1 MTRVNISG
9 VILPDD
15 AFSFA
20 DWRGDIERGCVTTPC
35 CLAAA
40 LATANDDVEVH
51 INSFGG
57 DVFAASTMDCLL
69 ANWRREHPGRHMT
82 YIVEAYAMS
91 AAANLVASAP
101 RASVSVHENS
111 LIMFHSCATVTAG
124 GPGAHKDAAELMDKV
139 NRRVIARLAKTK
151 LDPDTVEGWFAEG
164 RQGWLDAAEAVGC
177 CLADAVIG
185 ESSEPAPS
193 RPEKG
198 RSPDVDAFFN
208 GQAGRLAAYLEPRQ
222 ERPMKLRQ
230 EEDPDTPEKTEPE
243 KAEPECPEKTEP
255 DQGCDPETEPDQG
268 CDPETKPEQNE
279 DPEPCGPD
287 KSEDEI
293 TQLRQ
298 EIEHLRLHLK
308 QATEAIA
315 RLTPGM
321 RQTKAAA
328 SPSQD
333 WRSLVAAIP
342 RGLPQQEW
350 DRRFVELKS
359 THRDAYQSYL
369 KNH

>member
-15 AFSFA
+15 VFPFA
-20 DWRGDIERGCVTTPC
+20 DWFGDIERGRVTTPC

-69 ANWRREHPGRHMT
+69 ANWRREHPGHSMT

-91 AAANLVASAP
+91 AAANLVAFAP

-111 LIMFHSCATVTAG
+111 LIMFHSCSTFTVG

-177 CLADAVIG
+177 CLADSVIG
-185 ESSEPAPS
+185 EPSEPAPS

-198 RSPDVDAFFN
+198 RSPDVAAFFA
-208 GQAGRLAAYLEPRQ
+208 GQIGRLAAYLETRQ
-222 ERPMKLRQ
+222 ERTMKLRQ
-230 EEDPDTPEKTEPE
+230 EEDPEIPDAPENAPE
-243 KAEPECPEKTEP
+243 NEPECPEK
-255 DQGCDPETEPDQG
+255 TEPDQG

-321 RQTKAAA
+321 RQAKPQT

-342 RGLPQQEW
+342 KGLPQQEW

-359 THRDAYQSYL
+359 AHRDAYQSYL

>member
-15 AFSFA
+15 VFPFA
-20 DWRGDIERGCVTTPC
+20 DWLGDIERGCVTTPC

-40 LATANDDVEVH
+40 LATAADDVEVH

-69 ANWRREHPGRHMT
+69 ANWRREHPGRGMT

-101 RASVSVHENS
+101 RESVRVHENS
-111 LIMFHSCATVTAG
+111 LIMFHSCSTFTVG

-139 NRRVIARLAKTK
+139 NRRVIACLAQTT
-151 LDPDTVEGWFAEG
+151 LDPDQVETWFAEG
-164 RQGWLDAAEAVGC
+164 RQGWLDAREAVGC
-177 CLADAVIG
+177 LLAAAVIG
-185 ESSEPAPS
+185 EPSEPAPA

-198 RSPDVDAFFN
+198 RSPDVDAFFT
-208 GQAGRLAAYLEPRQ
+208 GQTGRLAAYLEPRQ
-222 ERPMKLRQ
+222 ERTMKLRQ
-230 EEDPDTPEKTEPE
+230 EEDPEIPETEPE
-243 KAEPECPEKTEP
+243 NEPECPEKTEP
-255 DQGCDPETEPDQG
+255 DQGCDPE
-268 CDPETKPEQNE
+268 PEPEQNE
-279 DPEPCGPD
+279 DTEPCGPD
-287 KSEDEI
+287 KAEDEI

-298 EIEHLRLHLK
+298 EIEHLRLHLR

-321 RQTKAAA
+321 RQTKPQT

-342 RGLPQQEW
+342 KGLPQQEW

-359 THRDAYQSYL
+359 IHRDAYQSYL

>member
-15 AFSFA
+15 AFFFA
-20 DWRGDIERGCVTTPC
+20 DWLGDIERGCVTTPC

-69 ANWRREHPGRHMT
+69 ANWRREHPARYMT

-177 CLADAVIG
+177 CLADSVIG

-222 ERPMKLRQ
+222 ERTMKLRQ
-230 EEDPDTPEKTEPE
+230 EEDPEKDETQPEVAEPDTDKTAPETEP
-243 KAEPECPEKTEP
+243 EP
-255 DQGCDPETEPDQG
+255 DQGCEP
-268 CDPETKPEQNE
+268 E
-279 DPEPCGPD
+279 DPDTDQEGEPCGPD

-298 EIEHLRLHLK
+298 EIEHLRLHLR

-321 RQTKAAA
+321 RQTRPQT

-342 RGLPQQEW
+342 KGLPQQEW

-359 THRDAYQSYL
+359 AHRDAYQSYL

>member
-1 MTRVNISG
+1 MTTKVSISG

-15 AFSFA
+15 VFIFA
-20 DWRGDIERGCVTTPC
+20 DWFGDIERGCVTTPC

-111 LIMFHSCATVTAG
+111 LIMFHSCSTFTVG

-139 NRRVIARLAKTK
+139 NRRVIDRLAQTK

-177 CLADAVIG
+177 CLADAVID
-185 ESSEPAPS
+185 EPSEPAPA

-198 RSPDVDAFFN
+198 RSPDVDAFFA
-208 GQAGRLAAYLEPRQ
+208 GQTGRLAAYLEPRQ
-222 ERPMKLRQ
+222 ERTMKLRQ
-230 EEDPDTPEKTEPE
+230 EEDPEIPVEPE
-243 KAEPECPEKTEP
+243 NEPENEPECPEKTEP
-255 DQGCDPETEPDQG
+255 DQGCDPETEP
-268 CDPETKPEQNE
+268 EQNE
-279 DPEPCGPD
+279 DPDPCGPD

-298 EIEHLRLHLK
+298 EIEHLRLHLR

>member
-15 AFSFA
+15 AFFFA
-20 DWRGDIERGCVTTPC
+20 DWLGDIERGCVTTPC

-91 AAANLVASAP
+91 AAANLVAFAP

-177 CLADAVIG
+177 CLADSVIG
-185 ESSEPAPS
+185 EPSEPAPS

-198 RSPDVDAFFN
+198 RSPDVDAFFT
-208 GQAGRLAAYLEPRQ
+208 GQTGRLAAYLEPRQ
-222 ERPMKLRQ
+222 ERTMKLRQ
-230 EEDPDTPEKTEPE
+230 EEDPEIPDAPENEPE
-243 KAEPECPEKTEP
+243 TEPECPEKT
-255 DQGCDPETEPDQG
+255 DPDQG

-298 EIEHLRLHLK
+298 EIEHLRLHLR

>member
-9 VILPDD
+9 VILSDD
-15 AFSFA
+15 VFPFA
-20 DWRGDIERGCVTTPC
+20 DWLGDIERGCVTTPC

-91 AAANLVASAP
+91 AAANLVAFAP

-177 CLADAVIG
+177 CLADSVIG
-185 ESSEPAPS
+185 EPSEPAPS

-198 RSPDVDAFFN
+198 RSPDVDAFFT
-208 GQAGRLAAYLEPRQ
+208 GQTGRLAAYLEPRQ
-222 ERPMKLRQ
+222 ERTMKLRQ
-230 EEDPDTPEKTEPE
+230 EEDPEIPDAPENEPE
-243 KAEPECPEKTEP
+243 NEPECPEKTEP
-255 DQGCDPETEPDQG
+255 DQGCDPETEPDQNG
-268 CDPETKPEQNE
+268 

-298 EIEHLRLHLK
+298 EIEHLRLHLR

-321 RQTKAAA
+321 RQAKPQT

-333 WRSLVAAIP
+333 WRSLVASIP
-342 RGLPQQEW
+342 KGLPQQEW

-359 THRDAYQSYL
+359 AHRDAYQSYL

>member
-9 VILPDD
+9 VILSDD
-15 AFSFA
+15 VFPFA
-20 DWRGDIERGCVTTPC
+20 DWLGDIERGCVTTPC

-91 AAANLVASAP
+91 AAANLVAFAP

-198 RSPDVDAFFN
+198 RSPDVDAFFS

-222 ERPMKLRQ
+222 ERTMKLRQ

-243 KAEPECPEKTEP
+243 NPDTPEKTEP

-342 RGLPQQEW
+342 KGLPQQEW